1 MAVTFDAG
9 QGGPRRPAGRSV
21 ELSGLIRLAVRAREG
36 TARAVLVRG
45 PAGIGRTTLLGAVTD
60 RLRPAGFTVRH
71 HTGRPGGERLRD
83 CRGVNALFGPASP
96 ATPGSP
102 DGLPAQGPHDAY
114 AAHRRVYGQA
124 VELMAENPLALVL
137 DDAQWCD
144 EASLR
149 CLDFV
154 LRRASA
160 RPLFVLLAQRTDCD
174 GPGTDVLA
182 EMLAQDRLSLVE
194 LGPLGLGAT
203 AQLVSRA
210 LGPGPDERF
219 VARCADVTGGNPQLL
234 HRLLARLREAGVRPD
249 ASGVH
254 RLEAAGEGVV
264 ASIIP
269 ECLAG
274 QPRPVRRLARA
285 LAVLGH
291 ADTDLLTALSGVSG
305 TRMTAAMDALRRHE
319 VLVPAGPGTPLTM
332 CDPVRTAVLADL
344 PAPELEELR
353 ARAARILNDTGR
365 PAADVADQLVLLAEL
380 DEPWMLD
387 VLRDAAAEAPGR
399 AAAEAAV
406 RYLQRALAAARTE
419 AQHKDIRVELARA
432 CARVA
437 PAMALWH
444 LRAALDAATGPL
456 DQAPIAVEYGLAALN
471 TSRAPEAVRILGRV
485 LDGLHTALGAEPAP
499 AARELRASVESAL
512 LVTAVNEKAAMT
524 AVRERARSWPVP
536 DGDSPAER
544 RLLSAMSTYAALDGG
559 SAHEAASLA
568 RRSLRVEETAPS
580 GWWVLGSSLVLGLAD
595 EVDDALAGLE
605 RALAGSRT
613 RYEPRMHVAALAGRS
628 LTLHSVGDVTGAAR
642 DARAAV
648 DICEHGERTAGSPLP
663 HIALSTAL
671 LSQGKAREAAALL
684 EPLGRAGADRH
695 IWEWHHYLHTRG
707 RVLRELGDLDGAL
720 ELWLRCGRSLDE
732 AGVTNPVLAPWWLP
746 ATTTLVRL
754 GRTAEAI
761 GIVERAEEH
770 IRRWGT
776 PRAHGIGLIAAAV
789 VADGRT
795 RVDRLAEAVDVLAD
809 SPARLEH
816 AKAAYQLGHELL
828 ARGDARGARRNLRQ
842 SIELATRCGYHA
854 LSAVA
859 RTLLVTAGG
868 RMPQIA
874 ASPLDSL
881 TDSERRIAT
890 LAQGGISNREIA
902 EALFITPR
910 TVEMHLTNVY
920 RKLDVRGRAD
930 LPGGLRPGGPPA
942 PHRRGAPPGV
952 PAPSH

>member
-1 MAVTFDAG
+1 MTVTFDAG
-9 QGGPRRPAGRSV
+9 QGGPRRLAGRSF
-21 ELSGLIRLAVRAREG
+21 ELSGLIRLAARAREG
-36 TARAVLVRG
+36 TARVVLLRG
-45 PAGIGRTTLLGAVTD
+45 PAGIGRTSLLGAVTD
-60 RLRPAGFTVRH
+60 RLHPAGFTVRQ
-71 HTGRPGGERLRD
+71 HTGRPADERTGERP
-83 CRGVNALFGPASP
+83 GVNALFGPQPSAP
-96 ATPGSP
+96 RPP
-102 DGLPAQGPHDAY
+102 DGTLLAGRTRDSF

-124 VELMAENPLALVL
+124 VDLMAENPLALVL

-144 EASLR
+144 EESLR

-154 LRRASA
+154 VRRAAA
-160 RPLFVLLAQRTDCD
+160 RPLFVVLSQRTGCD
-174 GPGTDVLA
+174 GPGTAVLT
-182 EMLAQDRLSLVE
+182 EMLAQDRCTLVE
-194 LGPLGLGAT
+194 LGPLGTGAT
-203 AQLVSRA
+203 AQLVARA
-210 LGPGPDERF
+210 LGGNPDERF
-219 VARCADVTGGNPQLL
+219 VGRCEEITGGNPQLL
-234 HRLLARLREAGVRPD
+234 HRLLAGLREAGVRPD
-249 ASGVH
+249 ASGLH
-254 RLEAAGEGVV
+254 RLAAAGEGVV
-264 ASIIP
+264 ASAVP
-269 ECLAG
+269 DCLAG
-274 QPRPVRRLARA
+274 QPRPVRQVARA

-291 ADTDLLTALSGVSG
+291 AEPDLLTALSGVTGS
-305 TRMTAAMDALRRHE
+305 RMTAAMDALRRNE
-319 VLVPAGPGTPLTM
+319 VLVPAAPGAPGAM

-344 PAPELEELR
+344 PAPELEKLR

-365 PAADVADQLVLLAEL
+365 PAAEVADQLVLLAEL
-380 DEPWMLD
+380 DEPWMLA

-406 RYLQRALAAARTE
+406 RYLQRALAAGLTE
-419 AQHKDIRVELARA
+419 DRRKDIRVELARA

-444 LRAALDAATGPL
+444 LREALDAATTPL

-471 TSRAPEAVRILGRV
+471 TRSAPEAVRALGDV
-485 LDGLHTALGAEPAP
+485 LDGLHAELGTEPDP
-499 AARELRASVESAL
+499 AVRELRTSVESAL

-524 AVRERARSWPVP
+524 VVRERARSWPVP
-536 DGDSPAER
+536 EGDSPAER
-544 RLLSAMSTYAALDGG
+544 RLLSAMSTYAALDG
-559 SAHEAASLA
+559 ATAREAASLA

-580 GWWVLGSSLVLGLAD
+580 GWWVLGSSVVLGLAD
-595 EVDDALAGLE
+595 EVDEALAGLE

-613 RYEPRMHVAALAGRS
+613 RYEPRMHIAALVGRS
-628 LTLHSVGDVTGAAR
+628 MTLHGVGDVTGAAK
-642 DARAAV
+642 DARAAL
-648 DICEHGERTAGSPLP
+648 DIVEHNERTAGYPMPS
-663 HIALSTAL
+663 IALSTAL
-671 LSQGKAREAAALL
+671 LSQGKAREAAAILD
-684 EPLGRAGADRH
+684 PLGRRGTDRH
-695 IWEWHHYLHTRG
+695 IWEWHHYLYTQG
-707 RVLRELGDLDGAL
+707 RVRRELGDLEGAL
-720 ELWLRCGRSLDE
+720 ELWLRCGRSLEE

-754 GRTAEAI
+754 GRTAEAA
-761 GIVERAEEH
+761 GIVERSEPH

-789 VADGRT
+789 VADGRA

-828 ARGDARGARRNLRQ
+828 ARDDAPAARRHLRQ
-842 SIELATRCGYHA
+842 AIELATRCGYQA

-890 LAQGGISNREIA
+890 LAQGGNSNREIA

-920 RKLDVRGRAD
+920 RKLDVRGRAQ
-930 LPGGLRPGGPPA
+930 LPGGLRAFGPPGTR
-942 PHRRGAPPGV
+942 RRGAATDV
-952 PAPSH
+952 HAPSH